1 MRPDLV
7 LDDDD
12 KRRRFKH
19 SKIGGRKKSENCK
32 VTSTHYKSNKK
43 QMLYGHTAQ
52 NLPQPTKP
60 PLAETPDTEEED
72 TEPLLL
78 DLEDVE
84 RIHSQLRHH
93 ESCLDPET
101 GLGLGQVPTTTLHT
115 AGRAVSEGS
124 RSFHTVPGEG
134 SYWDLLRVL

>member
-43 QMLYGHTAQ
+43 QMLYVYGHTAQ

-72 TEPLLL
+72 TEPRLLG
-78 DLEDVE
+78 LEDSASKSSIRRSVITE
-84 RIHSQLRHH
+84 KAPTRAFSWLKAATTAFTFKTLLRHYAKLA
-93 ESCLDPET
+93 ST
-101 GLGLGQVPTTTLHT
+101 Q
-115 AGRAVSEGS
+115 
-124 RSFHTVPGEG
+124 
-134 SYWDLLRVL
+134 

>member
-7 LDDDD
+7 LDDED

-43 QMLYGHTAQ
+43 QMLYVYGHTAQ

-60 PLAETPDTEEED
+60 PIAETPDTDEED

-93 ESCLDPET
+93 ESCIDPET
-101 GLGLGQVPTTTLHT
+101 GLDT

-134 SYWDLLRVL
+134 PYWDLLRVL